1 MRRFRLILAAVIAI
15 VAAVAA
21 GSIYWFLSG
30 DGIRLALER
39 QATSWLGQPVTIGSA
54 SARLFPRPGITLRD
68 VRAGEP
74 VRVTLADVELS
85 TGLRPLLSRR
95 VEDAEVIVSNSR
107 IEMPLPFTMPARKR
121 HSRPDSW

>member
-1 MRRFRLILAAVIAI
+1 MRRFLLIGVTAVAI
-15 VAAVAA
+15 VAAIAA
-21 GSIYWFLSG
+21 GGIYWFFSG

-54 SARLFPRPGITLRD
+54 AARLFPRPGITLRD
-68 VRAGEP
+68 VRAGDP

-85 TGLRPLLSRR
+85 SGLRPLLSRR

-107 IEMPLPFTMPARKR
+107 IEMPLPFTLPAPGAG
-121 HSRPDSW
+121 S